1 MTICVVGLGY
11 VGLPLAIQFARSGA
25 KVTGLDIDRNKVDQ
39 VNRGFFTR
47 AGRSRKPT
55 QRRSH
60 HSQDSWRLYPGVS
73 EKGNG
78 ALLDRDQAARTA
90 VILSSSRSSQAPGKY
105 FSQRQHRV
113 G

>member
-1 MTICVVGLGY
+1 MTICVVGVGY

-78 ALLDRDQAARTA
+78 ALLDRDQALGAG
-90 VILSSSRSSQAPGKY
+90 IFLSSGGSSQATGKY
-105 FSQRQHRV
+105 FSQRQHRA